1 MWEMDGG
8 KPAKAERVSRIFSPY
23 LRTPPFPSQV
33 IRLEFRHDDLEYY
46 TELDAVEI
54 EGYVLL
60 NCKRHVYEGHWC
72 FTVFVGLTKNFSRLN
87 LHCFHNF
94 VEAQGKILNL
104 HLHVFK

>member
-1 MWEMDGG
+1 MHM
-8 KPAKAERVSRIFSPY
+8 
-23 LRTPPFPSQV
+23 FPVFFFNDTATTEIYTLSLHDALP
-33 IRLEFRHDDLEYY
+33 ICLEFRHDDLEYY
-46 TELDAVEI
+46 TELDAVEL